1 MYSHFW
7 YDAPASRLATYY
19 AKGGAPVFLYSLDH
33 ISENFEFDSTLLH
46 QYSIQVSTKINKL
59 AVSRKMAFPSF

>member
-19 AKGGAPVFLYSLDH
+19 VKQNAPVFLYSFDH
-33 ISENFEFDSTLLH
+33 VSENFYDTDREF
-46 QYSIQVSTKINKL
+46 
-59 AVSRKMAFPSF
+59 RG